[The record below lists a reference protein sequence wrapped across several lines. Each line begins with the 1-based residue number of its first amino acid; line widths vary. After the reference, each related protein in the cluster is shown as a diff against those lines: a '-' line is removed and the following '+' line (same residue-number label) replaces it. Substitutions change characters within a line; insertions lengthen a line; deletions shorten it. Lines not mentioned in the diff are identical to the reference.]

1 LKIRFFSLKNNRII
15 SIILIAI
22 LMMQIIMP
30 PTSLVAYANSN
41 CNVTFQNYDLSY
53 CNEDINS
60 APLGTSLYHG
70 EELVEKGVLEPDSL
84 TEGYTYYLYGEELL
98 NGEDYGPIAIK
109 DPTRSGYVFKDW
121 IAVGKENAVHTVAGD
136 TNFIARYSSDKT
148 YIVNLY
154 YQYETGSIAAKTN
167 TCVLTWEE
175 SKEVTLPTE
184 NLTGLTPKIK
194 SNIESEESTNAIE
207 ELNSNI
213 INNKFSFKINDDFL
227 FM

>member
-84 TEGYTYYLYGEELL
+84 TEGYTYYLYGE
-98 NGEDYGPIAIK
+98 
-109 DPTRSGYVFKDW
+109 
-121 IAVGKENAVHTVAGD
+121 
-136 TNFIARYSSDKT
+136 SDKNA
-148 YIVNLY
+148 YLNMY
-154 YQYETGSIAAKTN
+154 SA
-167 TCVLTWEE
+167 LTKRYDPN
-175 SKEVTLPTE
+175 SSPK
-184 NLTGLTPKIK
+184 NYKIK
-194 SNIESEESTNAIE
+194 IH
-207 ELNSNI
+207 
-213 INNKFSFKINDDFL
+213 
-227 FM
+227 